1 MIKHTYIQTS
11 IRTYVR
17 HTSIHTYKLQRM
29 QKHHCRK
36 PSPSMWLQSPSWA
49 RVKTYGTPKLEGRL
63 MNIMYPERT
72 YLGKGGI
79 CWVHIV
85 WGGFVLIWGLDS
97 SLITFGHYEI
107 VITHS
112 VKIIV
117 NGNDVIIYIYIYNY
131 VYIYDYVPISPW
143 FHKVFSY
150 AEPPFPAPSLDGKP
164 GGSHEPRGARSEGT
178 ARGIPWIT

>member
-1 MIKHTYIQTS
+1 MVALPSRNWDLTGKIVCVSGNGAQSIPNKCLFNGKKMVKHTYIQTS
-11 IRTYVR
+11 IRMYVR

-29 QKHHCRK
+29 QKHHGRK

-49 RVKTYGTPKLEGRL
+49 RTKTYGTPKVEGRL

-117 NGNDVIIYIYIYNY
+117 NGNHVIIHIYIYNY
-131 VYIYDYVPISPW
+131 VYIYIIGLCPNFTMVS
-143 FHKVFSY
+143 
-150 AEPPFPAPSLDGKP
+150 
-164 GGSHEPRGARSEGT
+164 
-178 ARGIPWIT
+178 